1 MFLSQDSVLTGTW
14 KSISET
20 ITKNDLE
27 VDFHVPISAQN
38 ASDKLSALC
47 YNSCMLNTII
57 IQPPLVQLNTPYP
70 SGAYL
75 QAFFKE
81 LYAKNSIQGTVK
93 WLDMSTEL
101 FHSVFS
107 RQGLSLIFNKSAEK
121 ALSLADRYESQG
133 DDNTA
138 FQLRRYV
145 SQSDQWIS
153 WIDTIMAI
161 VCNSNSCNNGNSAA
175 PISGHE
181 FTHEF
186 VRSAYAPRGARME
199 TYLTSLG
206 RDVGVD
212 DSRILASLAFAD
224 LADYIKIAYDKNFSL
239 IRYAEHLATSS
250 SSFDEVIKNL
260 NSPVLTDIYEP
271 LLKQNMPQ
279 ELSLPGA
286 QNLFLISVPFPGCF
300 EAALYTARL
309 LRSLYG
315 SSATIAFGGGYINT
329 ELRSITEQRLFNYCD
344 FLSYDKGYGSYIQ
357 LFQLAAASGYDLKS
371 ALTGSRLYKIRYL
384 YESPENKTLSIIEQ
398 SENSETLEKQE
409 RDIIHSLIPD
419 FSTIDFTRSPR
430 MADDTNPMH
439 RIWNDGTWLKAYLA
453 YGCYW
458 HRCAFCDTS
467 LDYVNNYCATD
478 TRAFFNGIYAQAV
491 KAGVYGIHFVD
502 EACPPAGLQQF
513 ALSNLAA
520 SRTGPKLTYWG
531 NIRFEKSFTRDMADL
546 LSCGGLTAV
555 SAGVEIATGT
565 GLDSVNKGIDMENII
580 SACCAFKEAGIL
592 VHSYMIFGF
601 WNQSEQDLINSM
613 ETLRQM
619 FAAGL
624 LDSAFWHK
632 FSLTKHS
639 TVYREWQQ
647 RKHPDLKPLPAPKT
661 QFAENDIHWEG
672 EHKSDRYSE
681 PLNVALELW
690 MHGEK
695 LNKSA
700 ETFFPFKMPKPT
712 IAKDFV
718 ESKIALYEKKRDKAF
733 NQEPKPDQKF
743 VWLGGRPLILKSS
756 NGAQLCWTYMGELLY
771 ADLPAKNAENVRTL
785 LADIAAPNFTR
796 ETSASF
802 TARNLLP
809 VLGHPLFKTLRGKGL
824 CQI

>member
-718 ESKIALYEKKRDKAF
+718 DSKIALYEKKRDKAF

>member
-1 MFLSQDSVLTGTW
+1 
-14 KSISET
+14 
-20 ITKNDLE
+20 
-27 VDFHVPISAQN
+27 
-38 ASDKLSALC
+38 
-47 YNSCMLNTII
+47 MLNTII

-75 QAFFKE
+75 QAFFKD
-81 LYAKNSIQGTVK
+81 LYAKNSIQGTIK

-107 RQGLSLIFNKSAEK
+107 RPGLSLIFNKSAEK

-161 VCNSNSCNNGNSAA
+161 VCNSSSNNPDNPIIPYNADNSNSSADSA
-175 PISGHE
+175 HGTIGPDYISNIPISGHE

-186 VRSAYAPRGARME
+186 VRSAYTPRGARME

-206 RDVGVD
+206 RNVGVD

-224 LADYIKIAYDKNFSL
+224 LADYITIAYDKNFSL

-250 SSFDEVIKNL
+250 SSFDDVIKNL

-329 ELRSITEQRLFNYCD
+329 ELRSITDQRLFNYCD

-357 LFQLAAASGYDLKS
+357 LFQLAAASGYDLKTV
-371 ALTGSRLYKIRYL
+371 LTGSRLYKIRYL

-647 RKHPDLKPLPAPKT
+647 GKHPDLKPLPAPKT

-695 LNKSA
+695 LNKNVES
-700 ETFFPFKMPKPT
+700 FFPFKMPKPS
-712 IAKDFV
+712 IDKNFV
-718 ESKIALYEKKRDKAF
+718 DSKIALYEKNRDQSF
-733 NQEPKPDQKF
+733 SRLPSDNQKF
-743 VWLGGRPLILKSS
+743 VWLGGIPLILNSS
-756 NGAQLCWTYMGELLY
+756 SGVQLCWSYMGELLY
-771 ADLPAKNAENVRTL
+771 ADTKKSEAQKIREL
-785 LADIAAPNFTR
+785 LIRISVHNFTR
-796 ETSASF
+796 ESASSF
-802 TARNLLP
+802 TAQSILP
-809 VLGHPLFKTLRGKGL
+809 VLGQNLFRTLRGKGL
-824 CQI
+824 CLIH

>member
-1 MFLSQDSVLTGTW
+1 
-14 KSISET
+14 
-20 ITKNDLE
+20 
-27 VDFHVPISAQN
+27 
-38 ASDKLSALC
+38 
-47 YNSCMLNTII
+47 MLNTII

-75 QAFFKE
+75 QAFFKD
-81 LYAKNSIQGTVK
+81 LYAKNSIQGTIK

-107 RQGLSLIFNKSAEK
+107 RPGLSLIFNKSAEK

-161 VCNSNSCNNGNSAA
+161 VCNSNSNNPDNPIIPYNADISNSSADSA
-175 PISGHE
+175 HGTTGPDYISNIPISGHE

-186 VRSAYAPRGARME
+186 VRSAYTPRGARME
-199 TYLTSLG
+199 SYLASLG
-206 RDVGVD
+206 RNVGVD

-224 LADYIKIAYDKNFSL
+224 LADYITIAYDKNFSL

-250 SSFDEVIKNL
+250 SSFDDVIKNL

-271 LLKQNMPQ
+271 LLKQKLPQ

-329 ELRSITEQRLFNYCD
+329 ELRSITDQRLFNYCD

-357 LFQLAAASGYDLKS
+357 LFQLAAASGYDLKTV
-371 ALTGSRLYKIRYL
+371 LTGSRLYKIRYL

-639 TVYREWQQ
+639 TVYREWLQG
-647 RKHPDLKPLPAPKT
+647 KHPDLKPLPAPKT

-695 LNKSA
+695 LNKNVES
-700 ETFFPFKMPKPT
+700 FFPFKMPKPT

-718 ESKIALYEKKRDKAF
+718 DSKIALYEKKRDKAF

-796 ETSASF
+796 ETSARF

>member
-1 MFLSQDSVLTGTW
+1 
-14 KSISET
+14 
-20 ITKNDLE
+20 
-27 VDFHVPISAQN
+27 
-38 ASDKLSALC
+38 
-47 YNSCMLNTII
+47 MLNTVI

-153 WIDTIMAI
+153 WIDTIMSI
-161 VCNSNSCNNGNSAA
+161 VCNGNSCNNGSSAA

-186 VRSAYAPRGARME
+186 VRSAYTPRGARME
-199 TYLTSLG
+199 SYLASLG
-206 RDVGVD
+206 RNVGVD

-224 LADYIKIAYDKNFSL
+224 LADYITIAYDKNFSL

-279 ELSLPGA
+279 ELSHPDS

-315 SSATIAFGGGYINT
+315 SRATIALGGGYINT
-329 ELRSITEQRLFNYCD
+329 ELRSITEQRLFDYCH

-357 LFQLAAASGYDLKS
+357 LFQLSAASGYDLKTV
-371 ALTGSRLYKIRYL
+371 LTGSRLYKIRYL
-384 YESPENKTLSIIEQ
+384 HQSPTDKTCSIIEQ
-398 SENSETLEKQE
+398 LDNSETFEKQE
-409 RDIIHSLIPD
+409 REIIHTLIPD

-439 RIWNDGTWLKAYLA
+439 RIWNDGTWIKAYMA

-502 EACPPAGLQQF
+502 EACPPIGLQQF

-639 TVYREWQQ
+639 TVYREWLQG
-647 RKHPDLKPLPAPKT
+647 KHPDLKPLPTPKN

-672 EHKSDRYSE
+672 EHKSDRYSQ
-681 PLNVALELW
+681 PLNAALELW

-695 LNKSA
+695 LNKNVES
-700 ETFFPFKMPKPT
+700 FFPFKMPKPS
-712 IAKDFV
+712 IDKNFV
-718 ESKIALYEKKRDKAF
+718 DSKIALYEKNRDQSF
-733 NQEPKPDQKF
+733 SRLPSDNQKF
-743 VWLGGRPLILKSS
+743 VWLGGIPLILKSS
-756 NGAQLCWTYMGELLY
+756 SGVQLCWSYMGELLY
-771 ADLPAKNAENVRTL
+771 ADTKKSEAQKIREL
-785 LADIAAPNFTR
+785 LIRISVHNFTWK
-796 ETSASF
+796 SASSF
-802 TARNLLP
+802 TAQSILP
-809 VLGHPLFKTLRGKGL
+809 VLGQNLFRTLRGKGL
-824 CQI
+824 CLIH

>member
-1 MFLSQDSVLTGTW
+1 
-14 KSISET
+14 
-20 ITKNDLE
+20 
-27 VDFHVPISAQN
+27 
-38 ASDKLSALC
+38 
-47 YNSCMLNTII
+47 MLNTII

-75 QAFFKE
+75 QAFFKD
-81 LYAKNSIQGTVK
+81 LYAKNSIQGTIK

-107 RQGLSLIFNKSAEK
+107 RPGLSLIFNKSAEK

-161 VCNSNSCNNGNSAA
+161 VCNSSSNNPDNPIIPYNADSSNSSADSA
-175 PISGHE
+175 HGTKGLDYISNIPISGHE

-186 VRSAYAPRGARME
+186 VRSAYTPRGARME
-199 TYLTSLG
+199 SYLASLG
-206 RDVGVD
+206 RNVGVD

-224 LADYIKIAYDKNFSL
+224 LADYITIAYDKNFSL

-250 SSFDEVIKNL
+250 SSFDDVIKNL

-271 LLKQNMPQ
+271 LLKQKLPQ

-329 ELRSITEQRLFNYCD
+329 ELRSITDQRLFNYCD

-357 LFQLAAASGYDLKS
+357 LFQLAAASGYDLKT

-647 RKHPDLKPLPAPKT
+647 GKHPDLKPLPAPKT

-695 LNKSA
+695 LNKNVES
-700 ETFFPFKMPKPT
+700 FFPFKMPKPS
-712 IAKDFV
+712 IDKNFID
-718 ESKIALYEKKRDKAF
+718 SKIALYEKNRDQSF
-733 NQEPKPDQKF
+733 SRLPSDNQKF
-743 VWLGGRPLILKSS
+743 VWLGGIPLILKSS
-756 NGAQLCWTYMGELLY
+756 SGVQLCWSYMGELLY
-771 ADLPAKNAENVRTL
+771 ADTKKSEAQKIREL
-785 LADIAAPNFTR
+785 LIRISVHNFTR
-796 ETSASF
+796 ESASSF
-802 TARNLLP
+802 TAQSILP
-809 VLGHPLFKTLRGKGL
+809 VLGQNLFRTLRGKGL
-824 CQI
+824 CLIH

>member
-1 MFLSQDSVLTGTW
+1 
-14 KSISET
+14 
-20 ITKNDLE
+20 
-27 VDFHVPISAQN
+27 
-38 ASDKLSALC
+38 
-47 YNSCMLNTII
+47 MLNTII

-75 QAFFKE
+75 QAFFKD
-81 LYAKNSIQGTVK
+81 LYAKNSIQGTIK

-107 RQGLSLIFNKSAEK
+107 RPGLSLIFNKSAEK

-161 VCNSNSCNNGNSAA
+161 VCNSNSNNPDNPIIPYNADSSNSSADSA
-175 PISGHE
+175 QGTTGPDYISNIPISGHE

-224 LADYIKIAYDKNFSL
+224 LADYITIAYDKNFSL

-250 SSFDEVIKNL
+250 SSFDDLIKNL

-271 LLKQNMPQ
+271 LLKQKLPQ

-329 ELRSITEQRLFNYCD
+329 ELRSITDQRLFNYCD

-357 LFQLAAASGYDLKS
+357 LFQLAAASGYDLKTV
-371 ALTGSRLYKIRYL
+371 LTGSRLYKIRYL
-384 YESPENKTLSIIEQ
+384 YESQENKTLSIIEQ

-513 ALSNLAA
+513 ALSNLSA

-639 TVYREWQQ
+639 TVYREWQKG
-647 RKHPDLKPLPAPKT
+647 KHPDLKPLPAPKT

-695 LNKSA
+695 LNKNVES
-700 ETFFPFKMPKPT
+700 FFPFKMPKPS
-712 IAKDFV
+712 IDKNFV
-718 ESKIALYEKKRDKAF
+718 DSKIALYEKNRDQSF
-733 NQEPKPDQKF
+733 SRLPSDNQKF
-743 VWLGGRPLILKSS
+743 VWLGGIPLILKSS
-756 NGAQLCWTYMGELLY
+756 SGVQLCWSYMGELLY
-771 ADLPAKNAENVRTL
+771 ADTKKSEAQKIREL
-785 LADIAAPNFTR
+785 LIRISVHNFTR
-796 ETSASF
+796 ESASSF
-802 TARNLLP
+802 TAQSILP
-809 VLGHPLFKTLRGKGL
+809 VLGQNLFRTLRGKGL
-824 CQI
+824 CLIH

>member
-1 MFLSQDSVLTGTW
+1 M
-14 KSISET
+14 KSIFLLPVIFAVYSK
-20 ITKNDLE
+20 IASRIPLYNQ
-27 VDFHVPISAQN
+27 P
-38 ASDKLSALC
+38 ASDKLAALC
-47 YNSCMLNTII
+47 YNFSMLNTVI

-75 QAFFKE
+75 QAFFKG
-81 LYAKNSIQGTVK
+81 LYEKNSIQGIVK

-161 VCNSNSCNNGNSAA
+161 VCNGNSCNNGSSAS

-199 TYLTSLG
+199 TYLTSLV

-224 LADYIKIAYDKNFSL
+224 LADYITIAYDKNFSL

-279 ELSLPGA
+279 ELSQPDS

-315 SSATIAFGGGYINT
+315 SRATIALGGGYINT
-329 ELRSITEQRLFNYCD
+329 ELRSITEQRLFDYCH
-344 FLSYDKGYGSYIQ
+344 FLSYDKGYGSYLQ
-357 LFQLAAASGYDLKS
+357 LFQLSAASNYDLKS

-384 YESPENKTLSIIEQ
+384 HQSPTDKTCSIIEQ
-398 SENSETLEKQE
+398 LDNSETFEKKE
-409 RDIIHSLIPD
+409 REIIHTLIPD

-439 RIWNDGTWLKAYLA
+439 RIWNDGTWLKAYMA

-502 EACPPAGLQQF
+502 EACPPIGLQQF

-601 WNQSEQDLINSM
+601 WNQTEQDLINSM
-613 ETLRQM
+613 ETLRQL

-639 TVYREWQQ
+639 TVYREWLQG
-647 RKHPDLKPLPAPKT
+647 KHPDLKPLPTPKN
-661 QFAENDIHWEG
+661 QFAENDIHYQG
-672 EHKSDRYSE
+672 EHKSDRYSQ
-681 PLNVALELW
+681 PLNAALELW

-695 LNKSA
+695 LNKNVES
-700 ETFFPFKMPKPT
+700 FFPFKMPKPS
-712 IAKDFV
+712 IDKNFV
-718 ESKIALYEKKRDKAF
+718 DSKIALYEKNRDQTF
-733 NQEPKPDQKF
+733 SRLPSDNQKF
-743 VWLGGRPLILKSS
+743 VWLGGIPLILKSS
-756 NGAQLCWTYMGELLY
+756 SGVQLCWSYMGELLY
-771 ADLPAKNAENVRTL
+771 SDTKKSEAQKIREL
-785 LADIAAPNFTR
+785 LIRISVHNFTR
-796 ETSASF
+796 ESASSF
-802 TARNLLP
+802 TAQSILP
-809 VLGHPLFKTLRGKGL
+809 VLGQNLFRTLRGKGL
-824 CQI
+824 CLIH